1 MEEAQVLEKQM
12 LEKLLLERAELDQ
25 HIAFLQRRLG
35 LPVSPSASLSPSASV
50 PSGSVD
56 LASSGVHPG
65 EFYGLSRPQAATAL
79 LRKVGK
85 PLTTTQIFEGLRE
98 ASFDVSGKNA
108 LNVLY
113 TALTRSS
120 DVRKVAPNT
129 WGLREWYPHL
139 KEPKKRIPVIS
150 NAEDVLPSDPTERE
164 RK

>member
-1 MEEAQVLEKQM
+1 MEENAALERQM
-12 LEKLLLERAELDQ
+12 LEKLLAERAELDQ
-25 HIAFLQRRLG
+25 YIAFLQRRLG
-35 LPVSPSASLSPSASV
+35 LSTSTPSGSPSVISAA
-50 PSGSVD
+50 SVD

-85 PLTTTQIFEGLRE
+85 PLTTTQIFEGLKE

-113 TALTRSS
+113 TALARSG

-139 KEPKKRIPVIS
+139 KEPKKRIPVFS
-150 NAEDVLPSDPTERE
+150 NAEDVLPLESRDRE
-164 RK
+164 GR